1 MSAPATAAPAGG
13 DAAKPRKRW
22 ALLLGV
28 GAVLVTGAVLAGVL
42 GSRAQKTKRRP
53 IQVEEITYHMVTEG
67 LLPAS
72 TVSLA
77 DTLNQ
82 IKQQQQPQQ
91 NASGAATTVMTPVTP
106 VAATKAPTASSGSN
120 SFFSMLTGGGSSSA
134 GGSSTD
140 ASAMVL
146 PEGAVVAPSW
156 KQVDNANKQYNM
168 LGGGLDAA
176 AANGRVLC
184 YPKTGKDVIEM
195 ASMEYPS
202 ACDVLVFTNDQFTPY
217 QIDHTLNISRPLLF
231 LGNPLRSPMLNS
243 TNRIVRLVDGKG
255 LTSYPRTSLCR
266 LPLQHLL
273 TFVVSLTIHPH
284 TPSHPSPQSTP
295 AGASR
300 RAP

>member
-1 MSAPATAAPAGG
+1 MTTAAGAPAPAQG
-13 DAAKPRKRW
+13 RKRW

-42 GSRAQKTKRRP
+42 GSRAQKIKRRP
-53 IQVEEITYHMVTEG
+53 IQVEEVTYHMVTEG

-82 IKQQQQPQQ
+82 IKQQQQTGLAARGSSS
-91 NASGAATTVMTPVTP
+91 NGSAATVTP
-106 VAATKAPTASSGSN
+106 VAATKAPTAAAVAAPTPSAFN
-120 SFFSMLTGGGSSSA
+120 KIVEMFTGGSSSSA
-134 GGSSTD
+134 GGGSTD

-156 KQVDNANKQYNM
+156 KQIDNANKQYNM
-168 LGGGLDAA
+168 LGGGLGAA

-184 YPKTGKDVIEM
+184 YPKTGQDVIEM
-195 ASMEYPS
+195 ASMEHPS

-243 TNRIVRLVDGKG
+243 TKKIERLVDSKCDPIDRSIDFP
-255 LTSYPRTSLCR
+255 THS
-266 LPLQHLL
+266 
-273 TFVVSLTIHPH
+273 
-284 TPSHPSPQSTP
+284 
-295 AGASR
+295 
-300 RAP
+300 

>member
-1 MSAPATAAPAGG
+1 MTTAAGAPAPAQG
-13 DAAKPRKRW
+13 RKRW

-42 GSRAQKTKRRP
+42 GSRAQKIKRRP
-53 IQVEEITYHMVTEG
+53 IQVEEVTYHMVTEG

-82 IKQQQQPQQ
+82 IKQQRQSQQ
-91 NASGAATTVMTPVTP
+91 NVSGAATTTVAP
-106 VAATKAPTASSGSN
+106 VAPAATTKAPTASSGGN
-120 SFFSMLTGGGSSSA
+120 SFFSMLTGGGSSSSA
-134 GGSSTD
+134 GGGSTD

-156 KQVDNANKQYNM
+156 KQIDNANKQYNM
-168 LGGGLDAA
+168 LGGGLGAA

-184 YPKTGKDVIEM
+184 YPKTGQDVIEM
-195 ASMEYPS
+195 ASMEHPS

-243 TNRIVRLVDGKG
+243 TKKIERLVDSKCDPIDRSIDFP
-255 LTSYPRTSLCR
+255 THS
-266 LPLQHLL
+266 
-273 TFVVSLTIHPH
+273 
-284 TPSHPSPQSTP
+284 
-295 AGASR
+295 
-300 RAP
+300 